1 MNQRRD
7 GGEEEEDERGKKKKN
22 LEFGFTVV
30 FNFRKSFFFKYQI

>member
-7 GGEEEEDERGKKKKN
+7 GGEEEEDERGKKKN